1 MPALTLERLI
11 ASIGFGSRKEARALI
26 RAGMVEMEGNVL
38 DNPFMEFKE
47 RPETIVVN
55 GEEVP
60 TVEKLYVMLHKPL
73 DVECSHNARDHQS
86 VYSLL
91 PDRFTAMGI
100 QTVGRLDA
108 DSSGLLLL
116 SNQGDFI
123 HKVESPKKGY
133 LKKYRV
139 TLARPF
145 TESQKME
152 LLRGVMLKD
161 ERRPVVAREISQE
174 RLTAADG
181 SEYDTVVISIGEGLY
196 HQVRRMFAAVGN
208 HVETL
213 TREAIGPVVLDE
225 TLGESG
231 WRFLT
236 DAEVASLCGS
246 GFSRG

>member
-11 ASIGFGSRKEARALI
+11 ASIGFGSRKESRALI
-26 RAGMVEMEGNVL
+26 RMGLVELDGQVL
-38 DNPFMEFKE
+38 EDPFVEFKE

-60 TVEKLYVMLHKPL
+60 TVEKLYVMLYKPV
-73 DVECSHNARDHQS
+73 DVECSHNARDHES
-86 VYSLL
+86 VFSLL

-123 HKVESPKKGY
+123 HKVESPKKGH
-133 LKKYRV
+133 LKRYRV
-139 TLARPF
+139 TLAREF
-145 TESQKME
+145 TAEQEAE
-152 LLRGVMLKD
+152 LLKGVMLKD
-161 ERRPVVAREISQE
+161 ERRPVLAREIE
-174 RLTAADG
+174 REEG
-181 SEYDTVVISIGEGLY
+181 SVVITIGEGLY

-213 TREAIGPVVLDE
+213 ERISIGPVLLDKS
-225 TLGESG
+225 LGERG

-236 DAEVASLCGS
+236 AEEVASLS
-246 GFSRG
+246 

>member
-1 MPALTLERLI
+1 MPALTLERLL
-11 ASIGFGSRKEARALI
+11 AGIGFGSRKEARALV
-26 RAGMVEMEGNVL
+26 RMGVVELNGEVQE
-38 DNPFMEFKE
+38 DPFVEFKE
-47 RPETIVVN
+47 RPATITVN
-55 GEEVP
+55 GEEV
-60 TVEKLYVMLHKPL
+60 TTQEKLYVMLHKPL
-73 DVECSHNARDHQS
+73 DVECSHNARDHRS
-86 VYSLL
+86 VFELL

-108 DSSGLLLL
+108 DSEGLLLL

-145 TESQKME
+145 TEEQKAE
-152 LLRGVMLKD
+152 LLGGVMLKG
-161 ERRPVVAREISQE
+161 ERRPVLAREIAVEGDS
-174 RLTAADG
+174 
-181 SEYDTVVISIGEGLY
+181 VVISIGEGLY

-213 TREAIGPVVLDE
+213 KRDAIGPVLLDE
-225 TLGESG
+225 TLGKGG

-236 DAEVASLCGS
+236 DDEVALLM
-246 GFSRG
+246 

>member
-1 MPALTLERLI
+1 MPALTLERLL
-11 ASIGFGSRKEARALI
+11 AGIGFGSRKEARALV
-26 RAGMVEMEGNVL
+26 RMGVVELNGEVQE
-38 DNPFMEFKE
+38 DPFVKLKE
-47 RPETIVVN
+47 RPATITVN
-55 GEEVP
+55 GEEV
-60 TVEKLYVMLHKPL
+60 TTQEKLYVMLHKPL
-73 DVECSHNARDHQS
+73 DVECSHNARDHRS
-86 VYSLL
+86 VFELL

-108 DSSGLLLL
+108 DSEGLLLL

-145 TESQKME
+145 TEEQKAE
-152 LLRGVMLKD
+152 LLGGVMLKG
-161 ERRPVVAREISQE
+161 ERRPVLAREIAVEGDS
-174 RLTAADG
+174 
-181 SEYDTVVISIGEGLY
+181 VVISIGEGLY

-213 TREAIGPVVLDE
+213 KRDAIGPVLLDE
-225 TLGESG
+225 TLGKGG

-236 DAEVASLCGS
+236 DDEVASLT
-246 GFSRG
+246 

>member
-1 MPALTLERLI
+1 MPALTLDRLL
-11 ASIGFGSRKEARALI
+11 ASIGFGSRKESRALV
-26 RAGMVEMEGNVL
+26 RMGMVELDGKVL
-38 DNPFMEFKE
+38 DDPFIEFKE
-47 RPETIVVN
+47 RPEFITVN
-55 GEEVP
+55 GEDVP
-60 TVEKLYVMLHKPL
+60 TIEKLYIMMDKPL

-86 VYSLL
+86 VFELL

-108 DSSGLLLL
+108 DSSGLLLF

-123 HKVESPKKGY
+123 HRVESPKKGY

-145 TESQKME
+145 NEEQKAE

-161 ERRPVVAREISQE
+161 ERRPVLARALEV
-174 RLTAADG
+174 DG
-181 SEYDTVVISIGEGLY
+181 DSVLISIGEGLY

-213 TREAIGPVVLDE
+213 KREAIGPVVLDQ
-225 TLGESG
+225 TLGKGG
-231 WRFLT
+231 WRYMT
-236 DAEVASLCGS
+236 EEEVASLT
-246 GFSRG
+246 

>member
-1 MPALTLERLI
+1 MPALTLERLL
-11 ASIGFGSRKEARALI
+11 AGIGFGSRKEARALV
-26 RAGMVEMEGNVL
+26 RMGVVELNGEVQE
-38 DNPFMEFKE
+38 DPFVEFKE
-47 RPETIVVN
+47 RPATITVN
-55 GEEVP
+55 GEEV
-60 TVEKLYVMLHKPL
+60 TTQEKLYVMLHKPL
-73 DVECSHNARDHQS
+73 DVECSHNARDHRS
-86 VYSLL
+86 VFELL

-108 DSSGLLLL
+108 DSEGLLLL

-145 TESQKME
+145 TEKQKAE
-152 LLRGVMLKD
+152 LLGGVMLKG
-161 ERRPVVAREISQE
+161 ERRPVLAREIAVEGDS
-174 RLTAADG
+174 
-181 SEYDTVVISIGEGLY
+181 VVISIGEGLY

-213 TREAIGPVVLDE
+213 KRDAIGPVLLDE
-225 TLGESG
+225 TLGKGG

-236 DAEVASLCGS
+236 DDEVTSLM
-246 GFSRG
+246 

>member
-1 MPALTLERLI
+1 MPALTLERLL
-11 ASIGFGSRKEARALI
+11 AGIGFGSRKEARALV
-26 RAGMVEMEGNVL
+26 RMGVVELNGEVQE
-38 DNPFMEFKE
+38 DPFVEFKE
-47 RPETIVVN
+47 RPATITVN
-55 GEEVP
+55 GEEV
-60 TVEKLYVMLHKPL
+60 TTQEKLYVMLHKPL
-73 DVECSHNARDHQS
+73 DVECSHNARDHRS
-86 VYSLL
+86 VFELL

-108 DSSGLLLL
+108 DSEGLLLL

-145 TESQKME
+145 TEEQKAE
-152 LLRGVMLKD
+152 LLGGVMLKG
-161 ERRPVVAREISQE
+161 ERRPVLAREI
-174 RLTAADG
+174 AVDG
-181 SEYDTVVISIGEGLY
+181 DSVVISIGEGLY

-213 TREAIGPVVLDE
+213 KRDAIGPVLLDE
-225 TLGESG
+225 TLGKGG

-236 DAEVASLCGS
+236 DDEVTSLM
-246 GFSRG
+246 

>member
-1 MPALTLERLI
+1 MPALTVERLL
-11 ASIGFGSRKEARALI
+11 ASIGFGSRKESRALV
-26 RAGMVEMEGNVL
+26 RMGLVELDGNVVE
-38 DNPFMEFKE
+38 DPFLELKE
-47 RPETIVVN
+47 RPEFITVN
-55 GEEVP
+55 GEEIP
-60 TVEKLYVMLHKPL
+60 TVEKLYVMLYKPV
-73 DVECSHNARDHQS
+73 DVECSRNARDYPS

-108 DSSGLLLL
+108 NSSGLILL

-123 HKVESPKKGY
+123 HKVESPKKGL

-145 TESQKME
+145 TEGQKSD
-152 LLRGVMLKD
+152 LLKGVMLKD
-161 ERRPVVAREISQE
+161 ERRPVEAKEISVE
-174 RLTAADG
+174 NG
-181 SEYDTVVISIGEGLY
+181 SVVISIGEGLY

-213 TREAIGPVVLDE
+213 ERVAIGPVLLDRS
-225 TLGESG
+225 LGTGG

-236 DAEVASLCGS
+236 EDEIKALS
-246 GFSRG
+246 

>member
-1 MPALTLERLI
+1 MATLTLERLL
-11 ASIGFGSRKEARALI
+11 ASLGFGSRKDARALV
-26 RAGMVEMEGNVL
+26 RMGVVELGGVVQE
-38 DNPFMEFKE
+38 DPFVELAT
-47 RPETIVVN
+47 RPETITVN

-60 TVEKLYVMLHKPL
+60 TFEKLYIMLDKPL

-86 VYSLL
+86 VYSIL

-100 QTVGRLDA
+100 QSVGRLDA

-145 TESQKME
+145 TEEQKAE
-152 LLRGVMLKD
+152 LLRGVMLKG
-161 ERRPVVAREISQE
+161 ERREVIAREIE
-174 RLTAADG
+174 VDG
-181 SEYDTVVISIGEGLY
+181 DSVVISIGEGLY

-213 TREAIGPVVLDE
+213 ARISIGPVPMDE
-225 TLGESG
+225 SLGSGG
-231 WRFLT
+231 WRYLT
-236 DAEVASLCGS
+236 DEEVASLT
-246 GFSRG
+246 